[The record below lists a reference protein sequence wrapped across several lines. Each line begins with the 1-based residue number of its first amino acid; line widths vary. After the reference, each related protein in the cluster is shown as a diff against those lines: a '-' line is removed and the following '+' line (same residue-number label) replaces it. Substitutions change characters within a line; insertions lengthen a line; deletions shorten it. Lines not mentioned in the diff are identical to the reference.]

1 MNSRHMLWR
10 LFVGLGLSM
19 AALMSLAPDTSA
31 QDRDP
36 FQRVASSAD
45 VPFLEK
51 VAGSLAEA
59 AALRPPGG
67 LGRGVKALRTN
78 AYARLGELGTPESL
92 AAAKRIEDAA
102 RKIVPAADPVHLDQR
117 THPAWHFGDHEG
129 RPVAECAA
137 ADGTTY
143 GLLMD
148 PMFGDMDFLLITRPP
163 TLTAAGD
170 KGGPWTRPRL
180 LPLVWHNG
188 LRDPR
193 IEVTPQGELVFSFTQ
208 GKPGPLNLM
217 DSGAASAAE
226 TPQPGPHN
234 RKLSLAEINKDSD
247 GDGWTD
253 LEEARMGLDP
263 NKADT
268 DGDGVP
274 DGQDVCPDFAPP
286 KSDAA
291 DEEVQ
296 ILQKAFFAT
305 FGLSGSRY
313 VLLAEPKCKPVQFWG
328 YGGPVLYKQ
337 DRAAWQKAHGLGA
350 VWVMWEVTKKSAT
363 EAEVSIH
370 DYEAPL
376 AAGGQTVRLHKIG
389 GEWFVVGRAC
399 GPVS

>member
-1 MNSRHMLWR
+1 MTTVWPLRCVL
-10 LFVGLGLSM
+10 VILGVWVALS
-19 AALMSLAPDTSA
+19 ACPCSSA
-31 QDRDP
+31 SPRPDP
-36 FQRVASSAD
+36 FKEIANSTD
-45 VPFLEK
+45 VSFLEK

-59 AALRPPGG
+59 AALSPAGG
-67 LGRGVKALRTN
+67 LARHAKDLRTA

-102 RKIVPAADPVHLDQR
+102 RKVIPATDPVRLDQR
-117 THPAWHFGDHEG
+117 PHPAWHFGDPAG
-129 RPVAECAA
+129 KPVVECTA

-163 TLTAAGD
+163 TLTATGD
-170 KGGPWTRPRL
+170 KGAFWARPRL

-188 LRDPR
+188 LKDLK
-193 IEVTPQGELVFSFTQ
+193 IEVTPQGELAISFTQ
-208 GKPGPLNLM
+208 EKPGPVDIM
-217 DSGAASAAE
+217 DSGAASATKA
-226 TPQPGPHN
+226 PQPGPHVA
-234 RKLSLAEINKDSD
+234 RFSLAEINKDSD

-253 LEEARMGLDP
+253 LEEARLGLDP

-274 DGQDVCPDFAPP
+274 DGQDICPDFTPAEDAP
-286 KSDAA
+286 A

-313 VLLAEPKCKPVQFWG
+313 VLLAQPKCKPVRFWG
-328 YGGPVLYKQ
+328 YGGPLLYKQ

-376 AAGGQTVRLHKIG
+376 AAGSQTVRLCKIG
-389 GEWFVVGRAC
+389 SEWFVVRREIGW
-399 GPVS
+399 VS